1 MLPAAPGDGVAVHL
15 VPRPDGPAASTPPR
29 VLKTSDAWFVI
40 HHAFAHDVWRNDANA
55 PEEAGQGGT
64 GGGGGVAPSGVVVY
78 STGWDEVSEGP
89 FLADWGGRVPLYDK
103 IPATFLFKVSIDL
116 ASGAYICGA
125 RGAVGA
131 LRARALSLSLSLYIY
146 S

>member
-1 MLPAAPGDGVAVHL
+1 MLPGAPGDGVAVHL

-40 HHAFAHDVWRNDANA
+40 HHAFAHDVWRNDADA
-55 PEEAGQGGT
+55 PEEAG
-64 GGGGGVAPSGVVVY
+64 GVVLY

-116 ASGAYICGA
+116 ASGAYICGH
-125 RGAVGA
+125 G
-131 LRARALSLSLSLYIY
+131 RARSCRRTAITR
-146 S
+146 